1 MNARDHSAGGAAI
14 GDAVGKPVPRLEA
27 REKVAGRALYTDD
40 LSRPNMLHAAQ
51 LASPYAHA
59 RIVSVDTG
67 AAAALPGVKAV
78 LTGRDFPRN
87 YTGMF
92 LMDQLPLAVD
102 KVRYAGEPVAA
113 VAAEDLATAREALRL
128 IDVDYEE
135 LDAVFD
141 PVEALR
147 PDAPVIHEDRGSYEC
162 HYELPPEPN
171 AVCYSEFKEGDP
183 QQAWARCDVV
193 VENEYR
199 LPAQYHMYLEPVST
213 LAEVDSNGKVT
224 LWSSMQGVARVQM
237 LTARALGLPMS
248 KVRVIAPRVGGAFGG
263 KCELTNQ
270 PVTAALAMAAGRPV
284 KMTLSREDDM
294 TMMKSRH
301 AATIRARTGAK
312 KDGTL
317 VARSVEFILD
327 GGAYADESSAVSAVC
342 AFFSR
347 GPYVIPNMHVRSWS
361 VYTNRLR
368 AGAMRGF
375 GNPQATFV
383 SEAQLNELA
392 AALDM
397 DPLEL
402 RLRNAL
408 DEGDAWLGGKS
419 VGVPSLKQCLER
431 VREASDWQNRR
442 KRHASAPGKRR
453 GIGIAGFGHT
463 SALLSAGAAVHL
475 NEDGTVTVNTG
486 AVDIGQGS
494 DTALAQ
500 IAAGTLGLELDQVN
514 YANPDTDSSP
524 YNYQTAASRTTFM
537 VGTAVARAS
546 AQVRDKLLE
555 HAAAILESEVDRLE
569 MRPGGKV
576 GIRGISDEEIPF
588 AAMAGRALFAAGGPI
603 SGSSNWLYEPAEGL
617 DPERTETGGFVGI
630 VAGNGVFC
638 FGAQVVEVEV
648 DEVTGKV
655 EVLEVWSAHDVG
667 RAINPDMV
675 EGQVQGSVVQGLGY
689 ALTEELVWDGG
700 DLINPTMMDYKV
712 PGMAD
717 VPYGIHPILLENPE
731 PGAPFGA
738 RGVGEMALM
747 GTAPAVTGAI
757 GHATGTR
764 VNQLPATPER
774 VLRAIR
780 ERDSAA
786 PPCGER

>member
-1 MNARDHSAGGAAI
+1 MVSGFDRTGALGGVPV
-14 GDAVGKPVPRLEA
+14 GDAVGKTVPRLEA
-27 REKVAGRALYTDD
+27 REKAAGRALYTDD
-40 LSRPNMLHAAQ
+40 LARPGMLHAAQ
-51 LASPYAHA
+51 LGSSHAHA
-59 RIVSVDTG
+59 RIVSIDTR
-67 AAAALPGVKAV
+67 AAAALPGVRAV
-78 LTGRDFPRN
+78 LTGADFPRN

-92 LMDQLPLAVD
+92 LMDQLPLALD

-113 VAAEDLATAREALRL
+113 VAAEDLATAREALRS
-128 IDVDYEE
+128 IDIEYEE

-147 PDAPVIHEDRGSYEC
+147 PGAPVIHENRDSYEC
-162 HYELPPEPN
+162 HYELPVEPN
-171 AVCYSEFKEGDP
+171 AICYSEFKEGDP
-183 QQAWARCDVV
+183 DRAWSDCDVI

-213 LAEVDSNGKVT
+213 LAEVDANGKIT

-248 KVRVIAPRVGGAFGG
+248 KIRVIAPRVGGAFGG

-270 PVTAALAMAAGRPV
+270 PVTAALAMATGRPV
-284 KMTLSREDDM
+284 KMTLNREDDM
-294 TMMKSRH
+294 TTMKCRH

-317 VARSVEFILD
+317 IARSMEFVLD

-375 GNPQATFV
+375 GNPQATFA

-392 AALDM
+392 RALEI

-402 RLRNAL
+402 RLENAL

-419 VGVPSLKQCLER
+419 VGVPSLKQCLES
-431 VREASDWQNRR
+431 VRDASDWRNRC
-442 KRHASAPGKRR
+442 KRRASSDGKRR
-453 GIGIAGFGHT
+453 GVGVAAIGHT

-500 IAAGTLGLELDQVN
+500 IAAGALGLELDRVN

-524 YNYQTAASRTTFM
+524 YSYQTAASRTTFM
-537 VGTAVARAS
+537 VGNAVARAS
-546 AQVRDKLLE
+546 AQVRDQLLE
-555 HAAAILESEVDRLE
+555 HAAAILESEVGRLE
-569 MRPGGKV
+569 LRPGGRV

-588 AAMAGRALFAAGGPI
+588 AAAAGRALFLTGGPI
-603 SGSSNWLYEPAEGL
+603 SGIGNWHYEPGQGM
-617 DPERTETGGFVGI
+617 DPERTRTRGFTGI

-655 EVLEVWSAHDVG
+655 DVLEAWSAHDVG
-667 RAINPDMV
+667 RAINPGLV
-675 EGQVQGSVVQGLGY
+675 EGQVHGSVVQGLGY

-700 DLINPTMMDYKV
+700 FLINPTMMDYKV

-717 VPYGIHPILLENPE
+717 VPGGIHPILLENPE

-757 GHATGTR
+757 AHAAGVT
-764 VNQLPATPER
+764 VNRLPATPER
-774 VLRAIR
+774 VLREIR
-780 ERDSAA
+780 EST
-786 PPCGER
+786 

>member
-1 MNARDHSAGGAAI
+1 MTRPDNSAGGVPF

-27 REKVAGRALYTDD
+27 REKVAGLALYTDD
-40 LSRPNMLHAAQ
+40 LSRPELLHAAQ
-51 LASPYAHA
+51 LGSPCTHA
-59 RIVSVDTG
+59 RIVSIDIG
-67 AAAALPGVKAV
+67 AAAALPGVRAV

-92 LMDQLPLAVD
+92 LMDQLPLALD

-128 IDVDYEE
+128 IDVEYEE
-135 LDAVFD
+135 LDAVLD

-162 HYELPPEPN
+162 HYQLPAEPN
-171 AVCYSEFKEGDP
+171 AICYSEFKEGDP
-183 QQAWARCDVV
+183 EQAWFQCDAI

-213 LAEVDSNGKVT
+213 LAEVDSSGKVT

-248 KVRVIAPRVGGAFGG
+248 RVRVIAPRVGGAFGG

-284 KMTLSREDDM
+284 KMTLSRADDM
-294 TMMKSRH
+294 SMMKSRH
-301 AATIRARTGAK
+301 AGVVRARTGAK

-317 VARSVEFILD
+317 IARSVEFFLD

-347 GPYVIPNMHVRSWS
+347 GPYVIPNTHVRSWS

-392 AALDM
+392 EALHM

-402 RLRNAL
+402 RLKNAL

-419 VGVPSLKQCLER
+419 VAVPSLKQCIER
-431 VREASDWQNRR
+431 VREASDWRNRR
-442 KRHASAPGKRR
+442 KRRPSSPGKRR
-453 GIGIAGFGHT
+453 GLGIAGFGHT
-463 SALLSAGAAVHL
+463 CALLSAGAAVHL

-494 DTALAQ
+494 DTALTQ
-500 IAAGTLGLELDQVN
+500 IAAGTLGLQLEQVN
-514 YANPDTDSSP
+514 FANPDTDTSP

-537 VGTAVARAS
+537 VGSAVAGAS

-569 MRPGGKV
+569 LRPGGRV
-576 GIRGISDEEIPF
+576 GIQGISDEEIPF
-588 AAMAGRALFAAGGPI
+588 AAVAGRALYTAGGPI
-603 SGSSNWLYEPAEGL
+603 SGSCNWLYEPAEGL
-617 DPERTETGGFVGI
+617 DPERTESKGFVGI

-675 EGQVQGSVVQGLGY
+675 EGQVQGSIVQGLGY

-700 DLINPTMMDYKV
+700 NLINPTMMDYKV

-717 VPYGIHPILLENPE
+717 VPHGIHPILLENPE

-738 RGVGEMALM
+738 RGVGEIALL

-757 GHATGTR
+757 AHAAGIR
-764 VNQLPATPER
+764 VNRLPATPER

-780 ERDSAA
+780 ECD
-786 PPCGER
+786 

>member
-1 MNARDHSAGGAAI
+1 MNGKPL
-14 GDAVGKPVPRLEA
+14 GDAVGKTVPRLDA

-40 LSRPNMLHAAQ
+40 LSRPGMLHGAQ
-51 LASPYAHA
+51 LGSPYAHA
-59 RIVSVDTG
+59 RIVSIDTA
-67 AAAALPGVKAV
+67 AAAALPGVEAV
-78 LTGRDFPRN
+78 LTGEDFPRN
-87 YTGMF
+87 YTGVF
-92 LMDQLPLAVD
+92 LMDQLPLALD

-113 VAAEDLATAREALRL
+113 VAAEDLATARQALRL
-128 IDVDYEE
+128 IDIEYEE

-141 PVEALR
+141 PEEALG
-147 PDAPVIHEDRGSYEC
+147 PGAPVIHEDRDSYEC

-171 AVCYSEFKEGDP
+171 AICYSEFKEGDP
-183 QQAWARCDVV
+183 DRAWSRCDAI

-248 KVRVIAPRVGGAFGG
+248 KVRVIAPRVGGGFGG

-270 PVTAALAMAAGRPV
+270 PVTAALALAAGRPV

-294 TMMKSRH
+294 TMMKCRH
-301 AATIRARTGAK
+301 AGTIRARTGAT

-347 GPYVIPNMHVRSWS
+347 GPYVIPNMHVRCWS

-375 GNPQATFV
+375 GNPQATFAG
-383 SEAQLNELA
+383 EAQLNELA
-392 AALDM
+392 EALGM

-402 RLRNAL
+402 RLSNAL

-419 VGVPSLKQCLER
+419 VAVPSLKQCLES
-431 VREASDWQNRR
+431 VREASDWPNRR
-442 KRHASAPGKRR
+442 QRRAASPGKRR
-453 GIGIAGFGHT
+453 GVGIAALGHT
-463 SALLSAGAAVHL
+463 CALLSAGAAVHL
-475 NEDGTVTVNTG
+475 NEDGTVTVSTG

-500 IAAGTLGLELDQVN
+500 IAAGALGLELDQVN
-514 YANPDTDSSP
+514 FANADTDTSP
-524 YNYQTAASRTTFM
+524 YDYQTAASRTTFM
-537 VGTAVARAS
+537 VGNAVARAS

-555 HAAAILESEVDRLE
+555 HAAAILESAVDRLE
-569 MRPGGKV
+569 LRPGGRV
-576 GIRGISDEEIPF
+576 GITGISDEEIPF
-588 AAMAGRALFAAGGPI
+588 AAAAGRALYVTGGPI
-603 SGSSNWLYEPAEGL
+603 SGIGNWLYEPAEGL
-617 DPERTETGGFVGI
+617 DPERTRARGFVGI

-655 EVLEVWSAHDVG
+655 EVVEVWSVHDVG
-667 RAINPDMV
+667 RAINPGMV
-675 EGQVQGSVVQGLGY
+675 EGQIHGSVVQGLGY

-717 VPYGIHPILLENPE
+717 VPHGIHAILLENPE

-738 RGVGEMALM
+738 RGVGENALM
-747 GTAPAVTGAI
+747 GAAPAVTGAI
-757 GHATGTR
+757 AHATGAR
-764 VNQLPATPER
+764 VSRLPATPER
-774 VLRAIR
+774 VLRALR
-780 ERDSAA
+780 ERH
-786 PPCGER
+786 

>member
-1 MNARDHSAGGAAI
+1 MNARDDSAGGAAI
-14 GDAVGKPVPRLEA
+14 GEAVGKPVPRLEA
-27 REKVAGRALYTDD
+27 REKVSGRALYTDD
-40 LSRPNMLHAAQ
+40 LSRPDMLHGAQ
-51 LASPYAHA
+51 LGSPYAHA
-59 RIVSVDTG
+59 RIVSIDTA
-67 AAAALPGVKAV
+67 AAAALPGVNAV

-113 VAAEDLATAREALRL
+113 VAAEDLATARDALRL

-141 PVEALR
+141 PVEALQSE
-147 PDAPVIHEDRGSYEC
+147 APVIHEDRGSYEC
-162 HYELPPEPN
+162 HYELPPEAN
-171 AVCYSEFKEGDP
+171 AVCYSEFREGDP
-183 QQAWARCDVV
+183 EQAWAECDVV

-213 LAEVDSNGKVT
+213 LAEVDSNGKIT

-248 KVRVIAPRVGGAFGG
+248 KVRVIAPRVGGGFGG

-301 AATIRARTGAK
+301 AGVIRAKTGAK

-317 VARSVEFILD
+317 IARSVEFILD

-347 GPYVIPNMHVRSWS
+347 GPYVIPNMHVRAWS

-392 AALDM
+392 AALGM

-402 RLRNAL
+402 RLKNAL

-419 VGVPSLKQCLER
+419 VGVPSLKQCLEQ
-431 VREASDWQNRR
+431 VREASDWRNRR
-442 KRHASAPGKRR
+442 KRRASAPGKRR
-453 GIGIAGFGHT
+453 GVGIAGFGHT

-569 MRPGGKV
+569 LRPGGSV

-588 AAMAGRALFAAGGPI
+588 AAVAGRALFAAGGPI

-617 DPERTETGGFVGI
+617 DPERTETRGFVGI

-717 VPYGIHPILLENPE
+717 VPYGIHAILLENPE

-757 GHATGTR
+757 AHATGAR
-764 VNQLPATPER
+764 VDRLPATPER

-780 ERDSAA
+780 ERA
-786 PPCGER
+786 

>member
-1 MNARDHSAGGAAI
+1 MNGKPL
-14 GDAVGKPVPRLEA
+14 GDAVGKTVPRLDA

-40 LSRPNMLHAAQ
+40 LSRPGMLHGAQ
-51 LASPYAHA
+51 LGSPYAHA
-59 RIVSVDTG
+59 RIVSIDTA
-67 AAAALPGVKAV
+67 AAAALPGVEAV
-78 LTGRDFPRN
+78 LTGEDFPRN
-87 YTGMF
+87 YTGVF
-92 LMDQLPLAVD
+92 LMDQLPLALD

-128 IDVDYEE
+128 IDIEYEE

-141 PVEALR
+141 PEEALG
-147 PDAPVIHEDRGSYEC
+147 PGAPVIHEDRDSYEC

-171 AVCYSEFKEGDP
+171 AICYSEFKEGDP
-183 QQAWARCDVV
+183 HQAWSRCDAI

-248 KVRVIAPRVGGAFGG
+248 KVRVIAPRIGGGFGG

-270 PVTAALAMAAGRPV
+270 PVTAALAIAAGRPV

-294 TMMKSRH
+294 TMMKCRH
-301 AATIRARTGAK
+301 AGTIRARTGAK

-375 GNPQATFV
+375 GNPQATFAG
-383 SEAQLNELA
+383 EAQLNELA
-392 AALDM
+392 EALGM

-419 VGVPSLKQCLER
+419 VAVPSLKQCLES
-431 VREASDWQNRR
+431 VREASDWHNRR
-442 KRHASAPGKRR
+442 KRRAASPGTRR
-453 GIGIAGFGHT
+453 GVGIAALGHT
-463 SALLSAGAAVHL
+463 CALLSAGAAVHL
-475 NEDGTVTVNTG
+475 NEDGTVTVSTG

-500 IAAGTLGLELDQVN
+500 IAAGALGLELDQVN
-514 YANPDTDSSP
+514 FANADTDTSP
-524 YNYQTAASRTTFM
+524 YDYQTAASRTTFM
-537 VGTAVARAS
+537 VGNAVARAS

-555 HAAAILESEVDRLE
+555 HAAAILESDVDRLE
-569 MRPGGKV
+569 LRSGGRV
-576 GIRGISDEEIPF
+576 GITGISDEEIPF
-588 AAMAGRALFAAGGPI
+588 AAAAGRALYVTGGPI
-603 SGSSNWLYEPAEGL
+603 SGIGNWLYEPAEGL
-617 DPERTETGGFVGI
+617 DPERTRARGFVGI
-630 VAGNGVFC
+630 VAGNGVFS

-655 EVLEVWSAHDVG
+655 EVVEVWSVHDVG
-667 RAINPDMV
+667 RAINPGMV
-675 EGQVQGSVVQGLGY
+675 EGQIHGSVVQGLGY

-717 VPYGIHPILLENPE
+717 VPHGIHAILLENPE

-738 RGVGEMALM
+738 RGVGENALM
-747 GTAPAVTGAI
+747 GAAPAVTGAI
-757 GHATGTR
+757 AHATGAR
-764 VNQLPATPER
+764 VSRLPATPER
-774 VLRAIR
+774 VLRALR
-780 ERDSAA
+780 ERH
-786 PPCGER
+786 

>member
-1 MNARDHSAGGAAI
+1 M
-14 GDAVGKPVPRLEA
+14 
-27 REKVAGRALYTDD
+27 
-40 LSRPNMLHAAQ
+40 
-51 LASPYAHA
+51 
-59 RIVSVDTG
+59 
-67 AAAALPGVKAV
+67 
-78 LTGRDFPRN
+78 
-87 YTGMF
+87 
-92 LMDQLPLAVD
+92 
-102 KVRYAGEPVAA
+102 
-113 VAAEDLATAREALRL
+113 AAEDLATARDALRL
-128 IDVDYEE
+128 IDIEYEE

-141 PVEALR
+141 PVAALR
-147 PDAPVIHEDRGSYEC
+147 PDAPVIHENRDSYEC

-171 AVCYSEFKEGDP
+171 AICYSEFREGDP
-183 QQAWARCDVV
+183 DRAWFGCDVI

-199 LPAQYHMYLEPVST
+199 LPAQYHLYLEPVST
-213 LAEVDSNGKVT
+213 VAVVDANGKIT

-248 KVRVIAPRVGGAFGG
+248 KVRVIAPRVGGGFGG

-284 KMTLSREDDM
+284 KMTFSREDDM
-294 TMMKSRH
+294 TMMKCRH
-301 AATIRARTGAK
+301 AAVIRAKTGAK
-312 KDGTL
+312 RDGTL

-375 GNPQATFV
+375 GNPQATFA
-383 SEAQLNELA
+383 SEAQMNELA
-392 AALDM
+392 EALEM

-402 RLRNAL
+402 RLANAL
-408 DEGDAWLGGKS
+408 DEGDAWLGGRS

-431 VREASDWQNRR
+431 VREASDWRSRGKRR
-442 KRHASAPGKRR
+442 ASGPGKRR
-453 GIGIAGFGHT
+453 GVGIAALGHT
-463 SALLSAGAAVHL
+463 CALLSAGATVRL
-475 NEDGTVTVNTG
+475 NEDGTVTVSTG

-500 IAAGTLGLELDQVN
+500 IAAGALGLDLDQVN
-514 YANPDTDSSP
+514 YANPDTDTSP

-537 VGTAVARAS
+537 VGGAVARA
-546 AQVRDKLLE
+546 AGQVRDKLLE
-555 HAAAILESEVDRLE
+555 QAATILESDVERLE
-569 MRPGGKV
+569 LRPGGRV

-588 AAMAGRALFAAGGPI
+588 AAAAGRALYMTGGPI
-603 SGSSNWLYEPAEGL
+603 SGSGDWLYQPPEGL
-617 DPERTETGGFVGI
+617 DADRTEARGFVDI

-655 EVLEVWSAHDVG
+655 EVLEVWSVHDVG
-667 RAINPDMV
+667 RAINPALV
-675 EGQVQGSVVQGLGY
+675 EGQVQGAVVQGLGY
-689 ALTEELVWDGG
+689 ALTEELIWDGG
-700 DLINPTMMDYKV
+700 YLVNPTLMDYKA

-717 VPYGIHPILLENPE
+717 VPHGIHAILLENPE

-738 RGVGEMALM
+738 RGVGENALM
-747 GTAPAVTGAI
+747 GAAPAVTGAI
-757 GHATGTR
+757 AHASGAR
-764 VNQLPATPER
+764 INRLPATPER
-774 VLRAIR
+774 VLRAMR
-780 ERDSAA
+780 EGAHRA
-786 PPCGER
+786 R

>member
-1 MNARDHSAGGAAI
+1 MNGRGGFGVAGGKPV
-14 GDAVGKPVPRLEA
+14 GEAVGKPVARLEA

-40 LSRPNMLHAAQ
+40 LSRPGMLHGAQ
-51 LASPYAHA
+51 LGSPFAHA
-59 RIVSVDTG
+59 RIVSIDTG
-67 AAAALPGVKAV
+67 AAAALPGVEAV
-78 LTGRDFPRN
+78 LTGGDFPRN

-102 KVRYAGEPVAA
+102 KVRYTGEPVAA

-128 IDVDYEE
+128 IDIEYEE

-141 PVEALR
+141 PEEALR
-147 PDAPVIHEDRGSYEC
+147 PDAPVIHEERDSYEC
-162 HYELPPEPN
+162 HYELPAEPN
-171 AVCYSEFKEGDP
+171 AICYSEFKEGDP
-183 QQAWARCDVV
+183 EQAWSECDAI

-199 LPAQYHMYLEPVST
+199 LPAQYHMYLETVST

-248 KVRVIAPRVGGAFGG
+248 KVRVIAPRIGGAFGG

-284 KMTLSREDDM
+284 KMTFSREDDM
-294 TMMKSRH
+294 TMMKCRH
-301 AATIRARTGAK
+301 AGTIRAKTGAK

-317 VARSVEFILD
+317 LARSVEFILD

-375 GNPQATFV
+375 GNPQATFAG
-383 SEAQLNELA
+383 EAQLNELA
-392 AALDM
+392 EVLGM

-419 VGVPSLKQCLER
+419 VGVPSLKQCLES
-431 VREASDWQNRR
+431 VREASDWRNRR
-442 KRHASAPGKRR
+442 KRRASSPGKRR
-453 GIGIAGFGHT
+453 GVGIAALGHT
-463 SALLSAGAAVHL
+463 CALLSAGAAVHL
-475 NEDGTVTVNTG
+475 NEDGTVSVNTG

-500 IAAGTLGLELDQVN
+500 IAAGTLGLDLDQVN
-514 YANPDTDSSP
+514 YANPDTDTSP
-524 YNYQTAASRTTFM
+524 HNYQTAASRTTFM
-537 VGTAVARAS
+537 VGNAVERAS
-546 AQVRDKLLE
+546 VQVRDKLLE

-569 MRPGGKV
+569 LRPGGRV
-576 GIRGISDEEIPF
+576 GIKGISDEEIPF
-588 AAMAGRALFAAGGPI
+588 AAAAGRALYMTGGPI
-603 SGSSNWLYEPAEGL
+603 SGNGNWLYEPAEGL
-617 DPERTETGGFVGI
+617 DAERTQARGFVGI

-655 EVLEVWSAHDVG
+655 EVVEVWSAHDVG
-667 RAINPDMV
+667 RAINPGMV
-675 EGQVQGSVVQGLGY
+675 EGQIHGAIVQGLGY

-700 DLINPTMMDYKV
+700 DLINPTMVDYKV

-717 VPYGIHPILLENPE
+717 VPHGIHAILLENPE

-738 RGVGEMALM
+738 RGVGENALM
-747 GTAPAVTGAI
+747 GAAPAVTGAI
-757 GHATGTR
+757 AHATGAR
-764 VNQLPATPER
+764 VNRLPATPER

-780 ERDSAA
+780 ERN
-786 PPCGER
+786 

>member
-1 MNARDHSAGGAAI
+1 MNARDDSAGGAAI

-51 LASPYAHA
+51 LGSPYAHA
-59 RIVSVDTG
+59 RIVSIDTG
-67 AAAALPGVKAV
+67 AAAALPGVRAV

-92 LMDQLPLAVD
+92 LMDQLPLALD

-135 LDAVFD
+135 LEAVFD
-141 PVEALR
+141 PAEALR

-171 AVCYSEFKEGDP
+171 AVCYSEFREGDP
-183 QQAWARCDVV
+183 EQAWAECDVV

-213 LAEVDSNGKVT
+213 LAEVDSNGKIT

-301 AATIRARTGAK
+301 AGTIRARTGAK

-402 RLRNAL
+402 RLKNAL

-419 VGVPSLKQCLER
+419 VAVPSLKQCLER
-431 VREASDWQNRR
+431 VCEASDWRNRR
-442 KRHASAPGKRR
+442 KRRASAPGKRR
-453 GIGIAGFGHT
+453 GVGIAGIGHT

-475 NEDGTVTVNTG
+475 NEDGTITVNTG

-500 IAAGTLGLELDQVN
+500 IAAGTLGLALDQVN

-569 MRPGGKV
+569 MRPGGRV
-576 GIRGISDEEIPF
+576 GIKGISDEEIPF
-588 AAMAGRALFAAGGPI
+588 AAVAGHSLFVKGGPI
-603 SGSSNWLYEPAEGL
+603 SGSSNWLYEPAEGI
-617 DPERTETGGFVGI
+617 DPERTRTRGFTGI

-712 PGMAD
+712 PGIAD
-717 VPYGIHPILLENPE
+717 VPHGIHAILLENPE

-747 GTAPAVTGAI
+747 GTAPAVAGAI
-757 GHATGTR
+757 AHAAGVTVDR
-764 VNQLPATPER
+764 LPATPER

-780 ERDSAA
+780 ERA
-786 PPCGER
+786 

>member
-1 MNARDHSAGGAAI
+1 MPVGEAL
-14 GDAVGKPVPRLEA
+14 GKPVPRLEA
-27 REKVAGRALYTDD
+27 REKATGRALYTDD
-40 LSRPNMLHAAQ
+40 LSRPGMLYGAQ
-51 LASPYAHA
+51 LGSPYAHA
-59 RIVSVDTG
+59 RIVSVDTSI
-67 AAAALPGVKAV
+67 AAGLPGVRAV

-113 VAAEDLATAREALRL
+113 VAADDLAAAREALRL
-128 IDVDYEE
+128 IDIEYEE

-141 PVEALR
+141 AEEALG
-147 PDAPVIHEDRGSYEC
+147 PDAPVIHEDRDRYEC

-171 AVCYSEFKEGDP
+171 AICYSEFQEGDP
-183 QQAWARCDVV
+183 DMAWSECDAI

-213 LAEVDSNGKVT
+213 LAEVDSSGKVT

-248 KVRVIAPRVGGAFGG
+248 KVRVIAPRVGGGFGG

-270 PVTAALAMAAGRPV
+270 PVTAALAKASGRPV
-284 KMTLSREDDM
+284 KMTFSREDDM

-301 AATIRARTGAK
+301 ACTVRAKTGAK
-312 KDGTL
+312 RDGTL

-327 GGAYADESSAVSAVC
+327 GGAYADESSAVSAVV

-347 GPYVIPNMHVRSWS
+347 GPYVIPNMHVKAWS

-375 GNPQATFV
+375 GNPQATFA

-392 AALDM
+392 DELGM
-397 DPLEL
+397 DPIEL

-408 DEGDAWLGGKS
+408 DEGDRWLGGKS
-419 VGVPSLKQCLER
+419 VAVPSLKQCLES
-431 VREASDWQNRR
+431 VREASDWSGRR
-442 KRHASAPGKRR
+442 KTRESVPGKRR
-453 GIGIAGFGHT
+453 GIGIAALGHT

-486 AVDIGQGS
+486 AVDIGQGC

-500 IAAGTLGLELDQVN
+500 IAAGVLGLGLDQVN

-537 VGTAVARAS
+537 VGNAVERAS
-546 AQVRDKLLE
+546 RQVRDALLE
-555 HAAAILESEVDRLE
+555 HAAAILDSEVGRLE
-569 MRPGGKV
+569 LRPGGRV

-588 AAMAGRALFAAGGPI
+588 AAAAGRALFMTGGPI
-603 SGSSNWLYEPAEGL
+603 SGTGNWIYEPAEGI
-617 DPERTETGGFVGI
+617 DAERAETRGFVGI
-630 VAGNGVFC
+630 VAGNGVFG

-655 EVLEVWSAHDVG
+655 EVAEVWSAHDVG
-667 RAINPDMV
+667 RAVNPALV
-675 EGQVQGSVVQGLGY
+675 EGQIHGSVVQGLGY

-717 VPYGIHPILLENPE
+717 VPHGIHAILLENPE

-738 RGVGEMALM
+738 RGVGEHALLA
-747 GTAPAVTGAI
+747 TAPAVAGAI
-757 GHATGTR
+757 AHAAGAL
-764 VNQLPATPER
+764 VNDLPATPER
-774 VLRAIR
+774 VLGAMHR
-780 ERDSAA
+780 
-786 PPCGER
+786 GT